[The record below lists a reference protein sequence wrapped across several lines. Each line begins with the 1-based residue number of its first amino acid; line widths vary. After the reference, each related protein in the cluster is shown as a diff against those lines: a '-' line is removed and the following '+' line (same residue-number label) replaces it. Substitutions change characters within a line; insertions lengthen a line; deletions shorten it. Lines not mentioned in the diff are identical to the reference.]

1 MYSSTGVLL
10 VAATRNAANTG
21 ILWAADGFGDEFVPV
36 LTNVAY
42 TNVREQ
48 WGQDEGEKRKGVSD
62 RASACPKTVPLGPS
76 EAREGGNEHA
86 PRRTLTR

>member
-1 MYSSTGVLL
+1 MTIVYSSTGVLL

-42 TNVREQ
+42 TNVRE
-48 WGQDEGEKRKGVSD
+48 
-62 RASACPKTVPLGPS
+62 PH
-76 EAREGGNEHA
+76 EARMRE
-86 PRRTLTR
+86 RRERA

>member
-48 WGQDEGEKRKGVSD
+48 WGQDEGEKEKCASD
-62 RASACPKTVPLGPS
+62 RAFARSLENDVSLGPS
-76 EAREGGNEHA
+76 EASKGGNEQA
-86 PRRTLTR
+86 P